1 MNIDTN
7 VFSNTL
13 NFNLLQN
20 VEFAST
26 ILFLLTVSVMI
37 LKQSTLLPD
46 MEVTQVRRT
55 SIFER
60 KSDQGNAKNGR
71 HKNSNCGFDLRW
83 VV

>member
-37 LKQSTLLPD
+37 LKQSTLLPG
-46 MEVTQVRRT
+46 MEVTQVRR
-55 SIFER
+55 SEN
-60 KSDQGNAKNGR
+60 QAKGMPKIEDIR
-71 HKNSNCGFDLRW
+71 IRIAVLI
-83 VV
+83 